1 MQMFI
6 LYGFQF
12 FKMRFTLIAM
22 QALCQG
28 KLYIT
33 STISNGLKKYLIGL
47 VCLAWSYPRYNPT
60 SADVISNLQSDIWT
74 DMRSDIGL
82 DHSQKVFSCLG
93 LSQCSACT
101 SWFSGLLFVNCYP
114 YHINLMSRNHQSF
127 RISIEAQAK
136 DTVSCRYKRWD
147 LELYDSQQIFYM
159 TARKKAQWSFP
170 WSVGI
175 EIPDYVSGPSKGS
188 LLKTISNRCRC
199 LLFSFSK
206 RQKAKKFCSRQKG

>member
-1 MQMFI
+1 MSVWPDLI
-6 LYGFQF
+6 LDIIRHLL
-12 FKMRFTLIAM
+12 MLSLIF
-22 QALCQG
+22 
-28 KLYIT
+28 
-33 STISNGLKKYLIGL
+33 
-47 VCLAWSYPRYNPT
+47 NPT
-60 SADVISNLQSDIWT
+60 SEQICDLTFDWITV
-74 DMRSDIGL
+74 
-82 DHSQKVFSCLG
+82 KKFCSCLG

-188 LLKTISNRCRC
+188 LLKTISNRCQC